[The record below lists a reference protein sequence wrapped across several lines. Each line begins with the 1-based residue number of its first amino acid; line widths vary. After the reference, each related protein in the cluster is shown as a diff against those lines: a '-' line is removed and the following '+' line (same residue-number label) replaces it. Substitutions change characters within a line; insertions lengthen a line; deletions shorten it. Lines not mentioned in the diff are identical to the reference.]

1 MRLFILSL
9 VLLVISGCVTER
21 KRQRICN
28 SCPEKVITKVETTE
42 TVRDSITHDTIV
54 EPADS
59 AFYYLYLQCKDGS
72 KPEIKKEAKKD
83 GKRTKTSKTY
93 NEKTGQLVFK
103 CNSDSL
109 QREIEIKN
117 KIIERL
123 KREVVTQT
131 IKDRGNNNDLMK
143 ILYFIFIVA
152 VLYLILHIFNKL
164 YGKKDNL

>member
-28 SCPEKVITKVETTE
+28 TCPEKVITKVETTE

-72 KPEIKKEAKKD
+72 KPEIKKESKKD

-109 QREIEIKN
+109 QKEIEIKS

-131 IKDRGNNNDLMK
+131 IKERDEKGNGFAN
-143 ILYFIFIVA
+143 ILYFILAVA
-152 VLYLILHIFNKL
+152 FVYLLLMRIS
-164 YGKKDNL
+164 KKQ